1 MHMKLTIYVANKTFL
16 TELAG
21 RYRRPV
27 VNKWELA
34 TCPDCQAIVWNAEA
48 VVQETRNS
56 PRRFNICC
64 QQGRIKLP
72 PRRQPP
78 SPMKEL
84 LQKSSFKIMICVAN
98 GMLAFTSTGGQIDNS
113 STNSF
118 DRDLLQIPIYSIQ
131 VHDHS

>member
-1 MHMKLTIYVANKTFL
+1 MNQTIYAHEINNIW
-16 TELAG
+16 
-21 RYRRPV
+21 RYRLPV

-34 TCPDCQAIVWNAEA
+34 TCPDCLAIVWNEEA
-48 VVQETRNS
+48 VVQETQNS
-56 PRRFNICC
+56 PRKFSICC

-98 GMLAFTSTGGQIDNS
+98 GMLAFTSMGGQIDNS